1 MGINEIIAFFDF
13 SVSYCSGYYNN
24 NNSLEDNTFTKKY
37 KFNRIIENMTLNQ
50 EYKLELIKHLQYNSV
65 FVPTDKITNSFV
77 LFGNTFDYTYGFT
90 NLINQLIDEFI
101 LETFPFSINII
112 NITNDGV
119 FDLIN
124 YKKINFEEEFTNNF
138 ISTKINLDPLDSTFI
153 NKIFNLTDKL
163 TKNYNSRIM
172 GSHVIIMFENIYQKT
187 TIYNLEDLNI
197 NSSKLT
203 DINAAYISLQISKI
217 NNLLLFNNT
226 IKDNSPLIKMLDS
239 EFKNNSIVKVLF
251 RFCNNLRLLNLSAS
265 FYDFIENKKKATQL
279 VLYKTIDPIKNYNTD
294 NNKLNAKFDI
304 NKITSHFNH
313 IKPIPNEKLNKTSTG
328 LVKYFPKTPINSPK
342 TELKTENITK
352 KPPLLIKEYDEKNKP
367 MEIIKYVSMFKQ
379 DQSNIFDKL
388 KILNK
393 FLFDGSVKNQ
403 IKLQIGHKD
412 NSKISEVNKDLI
424 INMKSL
430 LSVVLDQLNQ
440 I

>member
-1 MGINEIIAFFDF
+1 MEINEIIAFFDF

-24 NNSLEDNTFTKKY
+24 NNSLEENTITKKY
-37 KFNRIIENMTLNQ
+37 KFNRIIENMALNQ
-50 EYKLELIKHLQYNSV
+50 EYKQELIKHLQYNSV
-65 FVPTDKITNSFV
+65 FVPTDKIMNSFV
-77 LFGNTFDYTYGFT
+77 LFGNTFDYTYSFT

-112 NITNDGV
+112 NITNDGD

-124 YKKINFEEEFTNNF
+124 NKKINFEEEFTNNF
-138 ISTKINLDPLDSTFI
+138 NSTKINLDPLDTKFI

-163 TKNYNSRIM
+163 TANYNSRTL
-172 GSHVIIMFENIYQKT
+172 GSHIVIMFENIYQKT

-197 NSSKLT
+197 NYSKLS
-203 DINAAYISLQISKI
+203 DLNAAYISLQISKL
-217 NNLLLFNNT
+217 NSLLIFNNSG
-226 IKDNSPLIKMLDS
+226 KDKSPLIKMLDND
-239 EFKNNSIVKVLF
+239 FKNNTIVKVLF
-251 RFCNNLRLLNLSAS
+251 RFCKNLRLLNLSAS
-265 FYDFIENKKKATQL
+265 FYDFIENKKSNQL
-279 VLYKTIDPIKNYNTD
+279 VLYKSIDPIKNYD
-294 NNKLNAKFDI
+294 PAQNKLNTKFDI
-304 NKITSHFNH
+304 NKITTHFNH
-313 IKPIPNEKLNKTSTG
+313 IKPIPNEKLNKMSTD

-342 TELKTENITK
+342 TELITK

-367 MEIIKYVSMFKQ
+367 MEIIKYISMLNQ
-379 DQSNIFDKL
+379 DQSVIFDKL

-393 FLFDGSVKNQ
+393 FLFDSSVKNQ